1 MKSIKVIYRNF
12 LDELKR
18 IERFKAV
25 TENSYLVSII
35 LSDKYDLV
43 NEWYPDWDNE
53 EKIKENCKWITLDEY
68 KNLVDLF
75 RGQAK
80 NKDSDLDFIDVSLR
94 VPFNS
99 ENAEY
104 IKRGIRERIKRSSVT
119 IVLIGETS
127 HESEWIDWEVR
138 ESLRLGKGVIAVK
151 LESDSGLKIPRA
163 LIDNGIT
170 PLPWDHEKISDA
182 IHKAAENR

>member
-1 MKSIKVIYRNF
+1 MGGGGGYFPEPTDIEKLEEIARREIREKKLQEPRRRVF
-12 LDELKR
+12 LSFR
-18 IERFKAV
+18 G
-25 TENSYLVSII
+25 EN
-35 LSDKYDLV
+35 
-43 NEWYPDWDNE
+43 
-53 EKIKENCKWITLDEY
+53 

-99 ENAEY
+99 ENAKY

-127 HESEWIDWEVR
+127 HESEWIDWEIR

-151 LESDSGLKIPRA
+151 LKSDSGLKIPRA

-182 IHKAAENR
+182 IHNAAENR